1 VYDRRFPQL
10 SAAQH
15 DAALRVYRSKYLM
28 KRESA
33 ASEPA
38 MDLPTRAYWMPF
50 THNRYLKK
58 NPKSRILT
66 RAEGAY
72 YTTVEGRRLF
82 DCLSGL
88 WCCPLGHGHPKIAEA
103 VARQVKELD
112 YSPAFQMGHPK
123 IFSLAE
129 RLVELAPKG
138 MGQVFF
144 ANSGSEAVD
153 TALKM
158 AVAYHRMR
166 GEASRTRLIGRERG
180 YHGVGLGGISV
191 GGIAPNRKMF
201 APLLVQGVDHLPHTH
216 NAAEMAFSRGQPKW
230 GAHLAGELERLVAL
244 HDASTI
250 AAVIVEPMQGS
261 GGVIVPPAGY
271 LEKLRAICDRHGI
284 LLVFDEVITGFGR
297 LGEPFGAQR
306 FGVTPDLITFAKIV
320 TNGVIPMGGVIV
332 KPEIHDAFMTGPEA
346 AVELFHGYTYSGHP
360 VAAAAAHAA
369 LDAIREEDSFKQ
381 ARELEPVLER
391 TVHSLKGEP
400 GVADIRN
407 IGLAAAVELEPVP
420 GKPGVRALKVF
431 ERGMEEGM
439 LFRFTGDTIA
449 MAPPFISTKAEI
461 EAMIE
466 KLRVAIRAA
475 R

>member
-1 VYDRRFPQL
+1 MLHRNAKERIMKNE
-10 SAAQH
+10 A
-15 DAALRVYRSKYLM
+15 AALTQ
-28 KRESA
+28 
-33 ASEPA
+33 ASIPR
-38 MDLPTRAYWMPF
+38 TGAYWMPF

-58 NPKSRILT
+58 NPRSRILA

-72 YTTVEGRRLF
+72 YTTAEGARLF

-103 VARQVKELD
+103 VAAQIKELD

-129 RLVELAPKG
+129 RLIDLAPRG

-153 TALKM
+153 TALKI
-158 AVAYHRMR
+158 AVAYHRMK

-191 GGIAPNRKMF
+191 GGIAQNRRMF
-201 APLLVQGVDHLPHTH
+201 APLLLAGVDHLPHTYD
-216 NAAEMAFSRGQPKW
+216 ATQMAFSRGQPQW
-230 GAHLAGELERLVAL
+230 GAHLADELERLVAL

-261 GGVIVPPAGY
+261 AGVLVPPLGY
-271 LEKLRAICDRHGI
+271 LERLRSICDRHGI
-284 LLVFDEVITGFGR
+284 LLIFDEVITGFGR

-306 FGVTPDLITFAKIV
+306 FGVTPDMITFAKII

-332 KPEIHDAFMTGPEA
+332 KPAIHDAFMTGPDT

-360 VAAAAAHAA
+360 VAAAAAHAT
-369 LDAIREEDSFKQ
+369 LDALKEEGAFKR
-381 ARELEPVLER
+381 ARELEPILEQGM
-391 TVHSLKGEP
+391 HSLKGEP
-400 GVADIRN
+400 AVADIRN
-407 IGLAAAVELEPVP
+407 IGLAAAVELEAIA

-431 ERGMEEGM
+431 ERGLEEGM
-439 LFRFTGDTIA
+439 LYRFTGEVIA
-449 MAPPFISTKAEI
+449 VAPPFISTKAEI
-461 EAMIE
+461 EKMIE

-475 R
+475 A